1 MGKLVEMT
9 FNAAGG
15 GVGYAIPLRD
25 QDDKPASVGFI
36 SIFTRGE
43 CYVGLRTVADPAQ
56 PGATPAP
63 NAGASAKGWTHL
75 LANEEY
81 TIDVLDGLMAGD
93 PQSPAL
99 KIKSVVVWSV
109 GAGDLLIKGS

>member
-15 GVGYAIPLRD
+15 GVGYVIPLTD
-25 QDDKPASVGFI
+25 QDDKPAAVGFLN
-36 SIFTRGE
+36 IFSRGA
-43 CYVGLRTVADPAQ
+43 CYVGLRTNADPAQ
-56 PGATPAP
+56 PSATPAP
-63 NAGASAKGWTHL
+63 NAGTAAKGWTHL

-93 PQSPAL
+93 PQGANL
-99 KIKSVVVWSV
+99 KIRSLVVWSV
-109 GAGDLLIKGS
+109 DPGDLLIKGS